1 MIERSRL
8 KRWLSDPS
16 LSEHLHSQ
24 LGFLDAYER
33 LLDRG
38 VADGAEIN
46 EVIRAGFEAFLS
58 LAQSRRWD
66 RPEVND
72 LMKAGMSAFLSLM
85 QVQERV
91 GGRLIDVQKDALGR
105 YRGLIE
111 EILAEQQEAGEATR
125 TDVPAEEGEEGS
137 AP

>member
-72 LMKAGMSAFLSLM
+72 LMKAELALH
-85 QVQERV
+85 
-91 GGRLIDVQKDALGR
+91 LGR
-105 YRGLIE
+105 EPYERKPQSRNHRNGYRSRRVTVKGLGT
-111 EILAEQQEAGEATR
+111 LDLR
-125 TDVPAEEGEEGS
+125 VPRDREGGFQKIGR
-137 AP
+137 AHV